1 MIPKEFYVI
10 LKYLNE
16 RFNDIF
22 WDIANWRKIIK
33 KSDGV
38 RNE

>member
-16 RFNDIF
+16 RFNEIVMTF
-22 WDIANWRKIIK
+22 FEILQI
-33 KSDGV
+33 GV
-38 RNE
+38 K